1 MKECKL
7 KRCISLEKKETW
19 FRAAFS
25 YSASFHVCGSVLVDW
40 DLYPVETSF
49 KAVGVSVWGPRM
61 SKSFCHQIRH
71 LIGGGDL
78 FIDGNSLLIF
88 TWWHCSRWKE
98 ASLTLFM

>member
-19 FRAAFS
+19 VMAAFR
-25 YSASFHVCGSVLVDW
+25 YLPFLHVCGSVIVDW
-40 DLYPVETSF
+40 DLYPGETSF
-49 KAVGVSVWGPRM
+49 KAVEVSVWGPGM
-61 SKSFCHQIRH
+61 SKSFCHQDWH

-78 FIDGNSLLIF
+78 FIDGNFLLIF

-98 ASLTLFM
+98 VSLMFM